1 VPCLVRHRLT
11 LRANTSDEGFGVA
24 FAYRRGPPVSHL
36 HCQVQVTGRNGKA
49 GRHAGVLVSRRRRLG
64 LVAALAATSALLV
77 AGCGGGGGDSADAL
91 PAATAPAGDSA
102 DALPAATAPAG
113 AAAPVAV
120 APVAPGGQVRAGAD
134 TPKAVAKALAGSD
147 VVVVAF
153 LVKGMADDESVA
165 EAVEEARTGAA
176 SDTGV
181 EWFVYNV
188 GNDRFGDLADLLGV
202 TGTPSVAVIG
212 RDRILAN
219 LWTGLVDAEIL
230 SQSVSDAKD
239 TAAENLADAAK
250 KGR

>member
-1 VPCLVRHRLT
+1 M
-11 LRANTSDEGFGVA
+11 
-24 FAYRRGPPVSHL
+24 
-36 HCQVQVTGRNGKA
+36 
-49 GRHAGVLVSRRRRLG
+49 SRRRRLG
-64 LVAALAATSALLV
+64 LVTALAATSALLV
-77 AGCGGGGGDSADAL
+77 AGCGGGGDSADAL
-91 PAATAPAGDSA
+91 PAATAPAS
-102 DALPAATAPAG
+102 AAT
-113 AAAPVAV
+113 PVAV

-134 TPKAVAKALAGSD
+134 TPKAVAKALSGSD
-147 VVVVAF
+147 VVVIAF

-165 EAVEEARTGAA
+165 EAVEEARASGS

-188 GNDRFGDLADLLGV
+188 GKDKFGDLADLLGV

-212 RDRILAN
+212 RDRILTN